1 MGESLQEKKEKQ
13 IPKIIHQIWIG
24 EKEPPIIWINT
35 WISKNPDFQHI
46 LWTEAEI
53 ERRGFIFKA
62 QEKIDLCN
70 EICGKVDIMRLE
82 ILYEFGGIFI
92 DADSICIEPISSL
105 FDSETGSE
113 SIKNRSGFATFENE
127 NFRKGLIANGNLA
140 AIPKYI
146 LFRDMLDWILS
157 VDSTE
162 QINNLRAWACIGPAL
177 LTRFLNTGNYSDF
190 RVFPS
195 YTFLPIHFCGSEY
208 KGHRKV
214 YAHQLWGSNYGLYD
228 KPYLFN
234 IPKILLEPDYY
245 IPVIVHIRETNQE
258 EDNKKTDQY
267 IKSMIEFL
275 KAQIGYFGIYCVFI
289 SGNSVEELQENK
301 IKKETQENS
310 RFLKIDFLSN
320 SELENS
326 NIMMHRYVTIPI
338 NCILYPDSLENIKSG
353 KSISVNLY
361 EFDYSGKTE
370 EGKKRKLNT
379 TVKLQWSS
387 FHSTVY

>member
-1 MGESLQEKKEKQ
+1 MGESLQEKQETK

-24 EKEPPIIWINT
+24 EREPPLIWINT

-92 DADSICIEPISSL
+92 DADSICIEPINGL
-105 FDSETGSE
+105 FITESE
-113 SIKNRSGFATFENE
+113 SGFATFENE

-140 AIPKYI
+140 TIPKYI

-157 VDSTE
+157 ADSTN
-162 QINNLRAWACIGPAL
+162 QINTLRAWACIGPVL
-177 LTRFLNTGNYSDF
+177 LTQFLNTGNYPDF
-190 RVFPS
+190 RVLPS

-228 KPYLFN
+228 KPFSIN

-245 IPVIVHIRETNQE
+245 IPVIVHIRENKEQ
-258 EDNKKTDQY
+258 DNNEMEQY
-267 IKSMIEFL
+267 IRSMIEFL
-275 KAQIGYFGIYCVFI
+275 KAQTGYFGIYCVFI
-289 SGNSVEELQENK
+289 RWDLDDTPKQKQQENRENK
-301 IKKETQENS
+301 IKHEIQENS
-310 RFLKIDFLSN
+310 RFIKIDFLSN
-320 SELENS
+320 TEIEKS
-326 NIMMHRYVTIPI
+326 NILLQRHISIPV
-338 NCILYPDSLENIKSG
+338 NCILYPDSLENIKLG

-361 EFDYSGKTE
+361 EFDYSGEIK

-379 TVKLQWSS
+379 TVNLQWSS
-387 FHSTVY
+387 FHSSFY